1 MNKSILITGA
11 NAGLGKE
18 TARQLS
24 LQQETTRIIM
34 GCRNI
39 QKAEVA
45 KKELEAA
52 SGRNIFEILIMDV
65 SNAESVKKAIE
76 QLEGSVDALIM
87 NAGGMGGRTPNNK
100 TESGMNELAASNI
113 LGHVVL
119 VEGLI
124 EAGKLNKIAML
135 ATSEG
140 ILSVKKKGLKNSGL
154 KTHSS
159 EELVSILDG
168 DYFGKKFSVM
178 QGYQLVK
185 YVATLYMSS
194 LSRKYPDVKFI
205 SMSPGATS
213 GTSVADNTAPM
224 MKFMWNNIMPIF
236 FSLFGMGHKV
246 DKGASRFVDAISNN
260 KYNNGGV
267 YASKENKM
275 AGEVVD
281 QFEILPALAN
291 TNSQDNAYEAV
302 HKFLS

>member
-1 MNKSILITGA
+1 MNSSILITGA

-34 GCRNI
+34 GCRNNK
-39 QKAEVA
+39 KAELA
-45 KKELEAA
+45 KKELEA
-52 SGRNIFEILIMDV
+52 STGRDIFEILIMDI
-65 SNAESVKKAIE
+65 SNVESVKNAIE
-76 QLEGSVDALIM
+76 KLEGSVDALVM
-87 NAGGMGGRTPNNK
+87 NAGGMGGRNPNNK
-100 TESGMNELAASNI
+100 TESGMNELAASNL

-124 EAGKLNKIAML
+124 EAGKLNKTAML

-168 DYFGKKFSVM
+168 SYFGEKFSVM

-213 GTSVADNTAPM
+213 GTSVADNTTPM
-224 MKFMWNNIMPIF
+224 MKFMWNNVMPIF

-260 KYNNGGV
+260 KYKTGGV
-267 YASKENKM
+267 YASKEGKM

-281 QFEILPALAN
+281 QFDILPALTN
-291 TNSQDNAYEAV
+291 VNSQDNAYQAV
-302 HKFLS
+302 HHFLT

>member
-1 MNKSILITGA
+1 MNQSILITGA
-11 NAGLGKE
+11 NAGIGKE
-18 TARQLS
+18 TAKQLAS
-24 LQQETTRIIM
+24 DNQVNRIIL
-34 GCRNI
+34 GCRNPT
-39 QKAEVA
+39 KAQNA
-45 KKELEAA
+45 KKELETAT
-52 SGRNIFEILIMDV
+52 GRNIFEILIMDV
-65 SNAESVKKAIE
+65 SNAESVKNAIE

-124 EAGKLNKIAML
+124 EAGKLQKIAML

-159 EELVSILDG
+159 EELESILDG
-168 DYFGKKFSVM
+168 SYFGEKFSVM

-194 LSRKYPDVKFI
+194 LSRKYSDVKFI

-224 MKFMWNNIMPIF
+224 MKFMWNNVMPIF
-236 FSLFGMGHKV
+236 FKLFGMGHKV
-246 DKGASRFVDAISNN
+246 DKGAARFVDAISNN
-260 KYNNGGV
+260 KYKTGGV

-291 TNSQDNAYEAV
+291 TNSQDNAYEAA
-302 HKFLS
+302 HEFLS

>member
-1 MNKSILITGA
+1 
-11 NAGLGKE
+11 
-18 TARQLS
+18 
-24 LQQETTRIIM
+24 
-34 GCRNI
+34 
-39 QKAEVA
+39 
-45 KKELEAA
+45 
-52 SGRNIFEILIMDV
+52 
-65 SNAESVKKAIE
+65 
-76 QLEGSVDALIM
+76 M

-140 ILSVKKKGLKNSGL
+140 ILSVKKKGLKSSGI
-154 KTHSS
+154 KTHTK
-159 EELVSILDG
+159 EELMSILDG
-168 DYFGKKFSVM
+168 AYFGEKFSVM
-178 QGYQLVK
+178 EGYQLVK

-224 MKFMWNNIMPIF
+224 MKFMWNNILPIF

-260 KYNNGGV
+260 NYKTGGV
-267 YASKENKM
+267 YASKEGKM

-281 QFEILPALAN
+281 QFEILPALVN
-291 TNSQDNAYEAV
+291 TNSQDNTYEAV
-302 HKFLS
+302 HEFLT